1 MKIMTLTRGEI
12 EETPG
17 LVWNAFVELVA
28 LTKYQDLSEEQ
39 RPAHLVFWYDSE
51 VYNGGHL
58 QYFENRRMQHLEET
72 IEALR
77 IMGAEC
83 QRLIL
88 AGAAELF

>member
-28 LTKYQDLSEEQ
+28 LTKSQDLSEEQ

-58 QYFENRRMQHLEET
+58 QYFEN
-72 IEALR
+72 
-77 IMGAEC
+77 GARHHFMNTC
-83 QRLIL
+83 RNIL
-88 AGAAELF
+88 LFISPGL